1 MTAARLLCLLAL
13 LAGTCP
19 EAAASGADRPNVLL
33 VMTDDQGWGD
43 VRSHGNPL
51 IDTPVMD
58 RLARESARFERFY
71 VSPVCAP
78 TRASLLTGRYSLRT
92 GTQWVTFGL
101 ETMRPEEVTL
111 AEVFRDAGYATGL
124 FGKWHNGSHYPSDP
138 MGQGFD
144 TFVGFSAGHWNNYVD
159 APLVANGR
167 EIETEGFITDVLTD
181 SALAFVERHRDRP
194 FFAYVPYNAPHSPFQ
209 VPDRY
214 FDRYM
219 ARGLDA
225 KTAAVYGMVENV
237 DDNLGRLL
245 DRLDALGLRER
256 TVVVFLTDNGPNG
269 DRYNG
274 HMRGGKASVHEGGS
288 RVPLFVR
295 WPGHVEAGRTVRGL
309 TAHIDL
315 LPTLADLAGVPLSPA
330 LALDGVSLAPA
341 LLGDADAP
349 ADRTLF
355 THHLRGADLEPYPG
369 AVRTD
374 RWRAVNEG
382 AGWALFDMLADP
394 AEHVDV
400 AVHHPDLADRLGV
413 AYDAWF
419 ADVTRGLGAPRRIP
433 VGYAEAPAV
442 ALPAVES
449 AFSGGVRYAGES
461 GWSNDWLTG
470 WGRRG
475 DRAVWALDVVEPGL
489 YRVALDV
496 TAPEAG
502 ARLRVSAGGV
512 ATEAIVARA
521 FDPPTLPSPDR
532 VPRGEVY
539 AKPWDRL
546 DASTLRLEAGP
557 TDLAV
562 EWVGGTGPLD
572 LQTVHLRRIP
582 DTP

>member
-1 MTAARLLCLLAL
+1 VTTVRLLCLLAL
-13 LAGTCP
+13 LGGALP
-19 EAAASGADRPNVLL
+19 EAAASGADLPNVLL

-58 RLARESARFERFY
+58 RLAREGARLERFY

-92 GTQWVTFGL
+92 GVQWVTFGL
-101 ETMRPEEVTL
+101 ETMRAEEVTL
-111 AEVFRDAGYATGL
+111 AEVFGAAGYATGL
-124 FGKWHNGSHYPSDP
+124 FGKWHNGAHYPTDP
-138 MGQGFD
+138 VGQGFE
-144 TFVGFSAGHWNNYVD
+144 TFVGFSAGHWTNYHD
-159 APLVANGR
+159 APLLAGGR
-167 EIETEGFITDVLTD
+167 EIATEGFITDVLTD

-194 FFAYVPYNAPHSPFQ
+194 FLAYVPYNAPHSPFQ

-219 ARGLDA
+219 GRGLDA
-225 KTAAVYGMVENV
+225 RTAAAYGMVENV

-256 TVVVFLTDNGPNG
+256 TIVVFLTDNGPNG

-274 HMRGGKASVHEGGS
+274 HMRGVKASVHEGGS

-295 WPGHVEAGRTVRGL
+295 WPGRIREGRTVRGL
-309 TAHIDL
+309 SAHIDL
-315 LPTLADLAGVPLSPA
+315 LPTLANLAGVPLPPG

-341 LLGDADAP
+341 LLGDSDAP
-349 ADRTLF
+349 ADRVLF
-355 THHLRGADLEPYPG
+355 THHSRGAELEPYPG

-400 AVHHPDLADRLGV
+400 AAHHPDAV
-413 AYDAWF
+413 ARFGAAYEAWF
-419 ADVTRGLGAPRRIP
+419 ADVTRGLGGTRRIP
-433 VGYAEAPAV
+433 VGYPDAPAV
-442 ALPAVES
+442 ALPAVQS
-449 AFSGGVRYAGES
+449 TFAGGVRYAGES
-461 GWSNDWLTG
+461 GWSHDWLTG
-470 WGRRG
+470 WGRPG

-496 TAPEAG
+496 TAAQAG
-502 ARLRVSAGGV
+502 GRLRVLAGGTS
-512 ATEAIVARA
+512 TEAVVTEA
-521 FDPPTLPSPDR
+521 FDPPFLPSPDR
-532 VPRGEVY
+532 IPRGEVY
-539 AKPWDRL
+539 AKPWARL
-546 DASTLRLEAGP
+546 DAGTLRLGAGAV
-557 TDLAV
+557 DLAV
-562 EWVGGTGPLD
+562 EWAGGPAGLD
-572 LQTVHLRRIP
+572 LQAVHLHRLAP
-582 DTP
+582 